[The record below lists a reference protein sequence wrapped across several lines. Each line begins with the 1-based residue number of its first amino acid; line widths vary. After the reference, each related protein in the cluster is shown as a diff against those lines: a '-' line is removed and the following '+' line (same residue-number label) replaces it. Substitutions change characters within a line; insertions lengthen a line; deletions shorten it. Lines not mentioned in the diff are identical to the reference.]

1 MSVVDPVTLTVVWAN
16 LISIVEEMGG
26 ALRRTAFSEAVREG
40 EDFSTGHFTPGHLG
54 AMPYVVRNVL
64 AYVPLERLAP
74 GDMLATNDAAMGGG
88 HYPDFFLVA
97 PVFEGVTL
105 LGYVVT
111 TAHHVDV
118 GGFSAISRL
127 N

>member
-40 EDFSTGHFTPGHLG
+40 EDFSTGLFDAAGRLVAQGNFTPGHLG

-74 GDMLATNDAAMGGG
+74 GDMLGDQ
-88 HYPDFFLVA
+88 
-97 PVFEGVTL
+97 
-105 LGYVVT
+105 
-111 TAHHVDV
+111 
-118 GGFSAISRL
+118 
-127 N
+127 